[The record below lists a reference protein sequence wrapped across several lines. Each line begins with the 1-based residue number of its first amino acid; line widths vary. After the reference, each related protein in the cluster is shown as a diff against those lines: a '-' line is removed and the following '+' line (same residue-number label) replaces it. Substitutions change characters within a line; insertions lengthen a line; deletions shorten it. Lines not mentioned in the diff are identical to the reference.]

1 MLEKVIEKYLA
12 DQCKKHKIFQRK
24 VAWIGV
30 VGCPDRLIMTPA
42 LTCFVELKAPD
53 KTPRPS
59 QLREHERLKQA
70 GQVVFVI
77 DTKDKVDDLI
87 NLILKRNK
95 NG

>member
-1 MLEKVIEKYLA
+1 MLEKVIEKYLVG
-12 DQCKKHKIFQRK
+12 QCKKHNIFQRK

-30 VGCPDRLIMTPA
+30 VGCPDRLVMTPA

-59 QLREHERLKQA
+59 QLREHDRLRQA
-70 GQVVFVI
+70 GQIVFTI
-77 DTKDKVDDLI
+77 DTKDKADELI